1 MRRRC
6 VLGLSALSFGLLSP
20 RRRGQ
25 AEGIDAA
32 PVVLT
37 VEGQVAGGETIDL
50 TLEQIEALGFETLR
64 TATPWTRGPQAFG
77 GVPLRSLLRGLGVSG
92 DMVASALNHYN
103 VTIPAEDAE
112 RHGAFLATRLDGEPL
127 RLRNRGP
134 IWLIYPWSLRPELD
148 QPPYHERA
156 IWQLRRL
163 EVR

>member
-6 VLGLSALSFGLLSP
+6 VLGLFAFGSGQLLP
-20 RRRGQ
+20 LRRGQ
-25 AEGIDAA
+25 AEGTDPA
-32 PVVLT
+32 PVLLT
-37 VEGQVAGGETIDL
+37 VGRQVASGENIDL

-64 TATPWTRGPQAFG
+64 TATPWTRGPQVFG
-77 GVPLRSLLRGLGVSG
+77 GVPLRSLLHGLGASG
-92 DMVASALNHYN
+92 DVVASAINHYN

-112 RHGAFLATRLDGEPL
+112 KHGAFLATRLDGEPL

-148 QPPYHERA
+148 RPLYHERA